1 MEALLPPG
9 RSELHMR
16 AALDSQ
22 DDFMFFV
29 VVFFLLFFS
38 VFLDFPPSNVRV
50 FVVIHL
56 HP

>member
-29 VVFFLLFFS
+29 VVFSLLFFS